1 MNLPRATVQ
10 NLSSKRVLAL
20 IRGVNALKKSGILD
34 LLKTENPMDALLSG
48 AIKPE
53 QVFPV
58 VAAFAPL
65 LHGDLPSS
73 SATPQP
79 SSPSAVPQEK
89 AVEKLRSYV
98 RDDART
104 KTVLKDLKNYFDLT
118 DAQLNSYFG
127 V

>member
-1 MNLPRATVQ
+1 MNYLPLLLAAVFMNLPRATVQ

-65 LHGDLPSS
+65 LHSDLPSS
-73 SATPQP
+73 YATPQP
-79 SSPSAVPQEK
+79 SSPNAVPQEK
-89 AVEKLRSYV
+89 AVEKLFPCE
-98 RDDART
+98 
-104 KTVLKDLKNYFDLT
+104 LKELFYAVAEKKKE
-118 DAQLNSYFG
+118 
-127 V
+127 

>member
-1 MNLPRATVQ
+1 MNYLPLLLAAVFMNLPRTTVQ

-89 AVEKLRSYV
+89 AVEKLFPCE
-98 RDDART
+98 
-104 KTVLKDLKNYFDLT
+104 LKELFYAVAEKKKE
-118 DAQLNSYFG
+118 
-127 V
+127 